1 MYIII
6 TEREI
11 TQKGEQKKFIP
22 AGSRGKVE
30 VMTVEEIKRI
40 CNESECESFGFRMD
54 HKKYQTGEECEV
66 SHQLFQDPWFDDDG
80 ELLYEEDTD
89 PESPYYGFYDAGEL
103 DGTCSI
109 GFDPDDPESIR
120 KALEMVDIY
129 PGEYFTVIGGTWGTG
144 GNDIGENIISDAVV
158 LYQEE
163 RRK

>member
-1 MYIII
+1 
-6 TEREI
+6 
-11 TQKGEQKKFIP
+11 
-22 AGSRGKVE
+22 
-30 VMTVEEIKRI
+30 MTAEEIRSI
-40 CNESECESFGFRMD
+40 CDESECESFGFRMD
-54 HKKYQTGEECEV
+54 FKKYQVGEECEI

-80 ELLYEEDTD
+80 ELLYEQDTD

-120 KALEMVDIY
+120 KALEMIDIY
-129 PGEYFTVIGGTWGTG
+129 PGEYFTVIGGTWSAG
-144 GNDIGENIISDAVV
+144 GNDDGEDIINDAVV

>member
-1 MYIII
+1 
-6 TEREI
+6 
-11 TQKGEQKKFIP
+11 
-22 AGSRGKVE
+22 
-30 VMTVEEIKRI
+30 MTAEEIRRI

-54 HKKYQTGEECEV
+54 FKKYQVGEECEV

-80 ELLYEEDTD
+80 ELLYEQDTD

-129 PGEYFTVIGGTWGTG
+129 LGEYFTVIGGAWGTG

-163 RRK
+163 RDL